1 MPDAPP
7 PCNVPTELVRFQ
19 YPLPHLA
26 AALKGND
33 PVKIVA
39 IGSSSTAGRE
49 DVLPYPCRLELDMR
63 KRFSDPKDPIISVLN
78 KGKGGEE
85 APKELER
92 FARDVVAEAP
102 SLVVWQVGTNA
113 IFHGDPD
120 RAEVAGAIA
129 KGLQQL
135 SGHTTDVVLMDLQY
149 APAMLLD
156 DKAEAA
162 AHMVAL
168 IADAADQ
175 AKVNLFRRFA
185 LMRHWTV
192 YDHVGLDQMIDRS
205 DPDRLHQNDW
215 ATDCLAKALCGA
227 ILDAAATKRAA

>member
-1 MPDAPP
+1 MPDPLL
-7 PCNVPTELVRFQ
+7 PCYIPTELVRFK

-26 AALKGND
+26 TALGGSD

-49 DVLPYPCRLELDMR
+49 DVVPYPCRLELEMR
-63 KRFSDPKDPIISVLN
+63 KRFFRRMIGVLN
-78 KGKGGEE
+78 KGIGGEE
-85 APKELER
+85 APVEFKR
-92 FARDVVAEAP
+92 FKRDVIDEAP

-113 IFHGDPD
+113 IFRPNDFSMKD
-120 RAEVAGAIA
+120 TVEKIAE
-129 KGLQQL
+129 GLQQL
-135 SGHTTDVVLMDLQY
+135 SELAMDVVLMDLQY

-162 AHMVAL
+162 AQMVSL
-168 IADAADQ
+168 IAAAADQ
-175 AKVNLFRRFA
+175 AKVNVFKRFA

-192 YDHVGLDQMIDRS
+192 YDFVGLDQMIDPS

-215 ATDCLAKALCGA
+215 STACVARALCGA
-227 ILDAAATKRAA
+227 ILDAAPPPKGTT

>member
-1 MPDAPP
+1 MTDAL
-7 PCNVPTELVRFQ
+7 PCNIPTELVRLT

-26 AALKGND
+26 AALKG
-33 PVKIVA
+33 PAAVKIVA

-49 DVLPYPCRLELDMR
+49 DVLPYPCRLELNLR
-63 KRFSDPKDPIISVLN
+63 KRFRNQTDPIISVLN

-92 FARDVVAEAP
+92 FDRDVIDEAP

-113 IFHGDPD
+113 ILHGEPAPAAV
-120 RAEVAGAIA
+120 AEAIA
-129 KGLQQL
+129 KGLQRL
-135 SGHTTDVVLMDLQY
+135 SGLPMDVVLMDLQY
-149 APAMLLD
+149 APGMLFD
-156 DKAEAA
+156 DRADGAARMVSLIAA
-162 AHMVAL
+162 AAE
-168 IADAADQ
+168 Q

-192 YDHVGLDQMIDRS
+192 YDHVGLDQMIDPS

-215 ATDCLAKALCGA
+215 ATDCLARALCGA
-227 ILDAAATKRAA
+227 ILDAAATKGAA